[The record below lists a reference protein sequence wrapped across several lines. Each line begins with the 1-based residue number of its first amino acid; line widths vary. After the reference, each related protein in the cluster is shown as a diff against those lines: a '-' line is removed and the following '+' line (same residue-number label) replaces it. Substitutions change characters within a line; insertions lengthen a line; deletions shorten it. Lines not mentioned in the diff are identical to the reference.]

1 MKVID
6 SFSGK
11 YSFLSNFFVGQ
22 RFKYEDLYYD
32 SAEAAFQA
40 SKCLDERNREKF
52 TRMNPSRAK
61 SIGRIVRLRP
71 DWECIKDDVM
81 KKVLLCKFS
90 SKSMA
95 SRLINTGDAILIE
108 GNTWEDTY
116 WGVCDGVGENR
127 LGKLLMEVREE
138 CKKRYA
144 IEPDRVNAVKKTGV
158 WINDKYK

>member
-1 MKVID
+1 
-6 SFSGK
+6 
-11 YSFLSNFFVGQ
+11 
-22 RFKYEDLYYD
+22 
-32 SAEAAFQA
+32 
-40 SKCLDERNREKF
+40 
-52 TRMNPSRAK
+52 
-61 SIGRIVRLRP
+61 
-71 DWECIKDDVM
+71 
-81 KKVLLCKFS
+81 
-90 SKSMA
+90 MA

-108 GNTWEDTY
+108 GNTWGDTY